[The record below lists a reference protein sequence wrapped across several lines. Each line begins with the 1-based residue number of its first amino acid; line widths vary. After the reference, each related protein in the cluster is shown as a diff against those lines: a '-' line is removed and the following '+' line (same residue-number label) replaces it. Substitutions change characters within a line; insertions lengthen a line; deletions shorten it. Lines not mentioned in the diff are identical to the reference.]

1 MPGKSRKPDG
11 DALWARVVEDVRP
24 LKGRRV
30 ALLATAAK
38 PTSAKQNPAQQTLA
52 KQKSVRP
59 EPVEGRAA
67 SAALAARPSTTLR
80 TNGVG
85 AAAVKPPANTLD
97 ASWDRKL
104 ARGLT
109 APDLTIDLHGHT
121 LSSAHAELEAGLT
134 RAVAMQARLILLV
147 TGRAPPPGRSRLD
160 NPLRGV
166 IRASISDWLHHS
178 RHAAHIAAVRNAHPR
193 HGGAGAL
200 YVILRRVRG

>member
-1 MPGKSRKPDG
+1 VPGKSRKPDG
-11 DALWARVVEDVRP
+11 DALWERVIEDVRP
-24 LKGRRV
+24 LRGRR
-30 ALLATAAK
+30 APKK
-38 PTSAKQNPAQQTLA
+38 PSPACGRGLGEGARAQ
-52 KQKSVRP
+52 P
-59 EPVEGRAA
+59 ELPAP
-67 SAALAARPSTTLR
+67 AARVVPSPSPPLR
-80 TNGVG
+80 GG
-85 AAAVKPPANTLD
+85 SPPSPASGRGQAANTLD

-121 LSSAHAELEAGLT
+121 LSTAHAELEAGLT

-166 IRASISDWLHHS
+166 IRASIGDWLHHS

-200 YVILRRVRG
+200 YVVMRRTRS